1 MTEGTKN
8 SGFDNKAVAVPLTV
22 IALLSLIWAFK
33 SAYIVVLPLVCS
45 IFLAVLVRPL
55 QERIRRGL
63 PQRLRWLSLFLTF
76 LVGVGLAAFIA
87 GLIWIALASLQRRAP
102 PYIET
107 IREHW
112 QTLIAWTGE
121 HGLPLQENLDRF
133 TGMIERLLGFVT
145 STVVSIW
152 SLFALLVLIFF
163 LTILLLLEW
172 NEWQRKARDA
182 APGSASTRVIDAID
196 DISKKVRSFLLVR
209 TLLSLISGFAT
220 GLWLWAAGVELAFVW
235 GLLTFILNYIP
246 SLGSIISVAA
256 PAIFAL
262 VQLGLWRAL
271 IALAGMLVIE
281 QIVAGLIEPRMQGR
295 AVKLSPFV
303 VLISLVFWG
312 WVWGIFGMMLS
323 VPLTVTFVV
332 VCSEIDSLK
341 WLAEIMGRSGGD
353 E

>member
-1 MTEGTKN
+1 MKNGGLDSRAMT
-8 SGFDNKAVAVPLTV
+8 VPLTV
-22 IALLSLIWAFK
+22 IAFIAIVYAFK
-33 SAYIVVLPLVCS
+33 TAYIVVVPLACS
-45 IFLAVLVRPL
+45 VFLAVLVRPL
-55 QERIRRGL
+55 QEKIRRGL
-63 PQRLRWLSLFLTF
+63 PRRLRWLSLFLTF
-76 LVGVGLAAFIA
+76 LVGIGVAALLA
-87 GLIWIALASLQRRAP
+87 GLLWMAIALLQRRAP

-107 IREHW
+107 LKEHW
-112 QTLIAWTGE
+112 QALVVWTGE

-133 TGMIERLLGFVT
+133 TGMIERLLGVVT

-163 LTILLLLEW
+163 LTVLLLLEW
-172 NEWQRKARDA
+172 NEWRQKARDA
-182 APGSASTRVIDAID
+182 APDSRSSRTLGAID
-196 DISKKVRSFLLVR
+196 DISKKIRSYLVVR
-209 TLLSLISGFAT
+209 TLLSLISGLAT

-246 SLGSIISVAA
+246 SLGSIVSVAA
-256 PAIFAL
+256 PTIFAL
-262 VQLGLWRAL
+262 VQLGPWRAL

-312 WVWGIFGMMLS
+312 WVWGIFGMLLS

-353 E
+353 